1 MVLDQTSIE
10 ILVFIGA
17 SLGIAGRTILPYF
30 KARTESDGQLKFE
43 VKYIFAAAYAAVLS
57 IAGGLFLWPQMITA
71 INPTMSIFT
80 VFVLSFT
87 SGWAS
92 NDIVN
97 TIQSSLKPSETTT
110 ATTTAVKPAA

>member
-30 KARTESDGQLKFE
+30 KARTESDEKLKFE
-43 VKYIFAAAYAAVLS
+43 AKYVFAAAYAAVIS
-57 IAGGLFLWPQMITA
+57 IASGLFLWPQIIVA
-71 INPTMSIFT
+71 VNPAMSIFS

-87 SGWAS
+87 MGWAS
-92 NDIVN
+92 NDIIN
-97 TIQSSLKPSETTT
+97 TIQSSLRPSEVQ
-110 ATTTAVKPAA
+110 ARAAIKAG